1 MVGPGNYLASLG
13 TGLFVMRLVTVR
25 FPTSF
30 SVAFANLTSPL
41 AEFWR
46 SGSGLLSE
54 KKLGSSDCRDSRSNY
69 DVLLGLHPYL
79 RNGSQSCM
87 EIKVEFC
94 EGVIPLSAL
103 LAVYWDRLVFSHS
116 SVWCGFI
123 SSSYAQLFLKVK
135 WGRILGV
142 GRYTTVAEVRK
153 IDSPYLET
161 KQMELSLCPAFV
173 VIGIYASESKL
184 SLHSLCRVVFIGV

>member
-1 MVGPGNYLASLG
+1 MVGPGNYLASLV
-13 TGLFVMRLVTVR
+13 TGLFVMRMVTVR

-30 SVAFANLTSPL
+30 SIAFANLTAPL
-41 AEFWR
+41 VEFWR

-54 KKLGSSDCRDSRSNY
+54 KKSGSSDCRDSRSNY
-69 DVLLGLHPYL
+69 DVPLGLHPHL
-79 RNGSQSCM
+79 RNGGQSRM
-87 EIKVEFC
+87 EIKVEFY
-94 EGVIPLSAL
+94 EGVIPLSTL

-135 WGRILGV
+135 SGRILGV
-142 GRYTTVAEVRK
+142 GSCTTLAEVRK
-153 IDSPYLET
+153 IGSPYLET

-184 SLHSLCRVVFIGV
+184 SLHSLCRIVFIGV